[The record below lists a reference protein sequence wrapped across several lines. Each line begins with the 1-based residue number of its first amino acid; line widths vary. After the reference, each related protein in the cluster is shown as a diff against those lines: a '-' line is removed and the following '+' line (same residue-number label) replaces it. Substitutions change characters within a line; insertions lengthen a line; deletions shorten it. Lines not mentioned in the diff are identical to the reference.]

1 MVDSIRLRR
10 SMLVGGIGVGLSLA
24 GLFLAFPELD
34 LMVARSMG
42 SCPWRVALTGTCTA
56 EIWLAVARNGFRL
69 IMLIAA
75 IAVLTGLISSFRAHG
90 LKRGVGHA
98 PWLYLAVCLIVGPG
112 LVANLVL
119 KDHWGRA
126 RPRDVSEFG
135 GTKKFTP
142 ALIPAREC
150 DRNCSFVSGEA
161 AAVYMPFFAAAL
173 VASKG
178 RIALIG
184 IGCVLGSM
192 AGAVRMAQ
200 NAHFLSDVLFAGVFM
215 VLTAALLH
223 IVFFAHRRGGQSTVL
238 Q

>member
-1 MVDSIRLRR
+1 VVDSIRLRG
-10 SMLVGGIGVGLSLA
+10 SMLVGGIGVGLCLA
-24 GLFLAFPELD
+24 GLFLTFPELD
-34 LMVARSMG
+34 LIVARSMG
-42 SCPWRVALTGTCTA
+42 SCLWKVALIGTCEA
-56 EIWLAVARNGFRL
+56 ETWLAVARNGFRIVTL
-69 IMLIAA
+69 AAA
-75 IAVLTGLISSFRAHG
+75 IVVLVGLISSLRSHG
-90 LKRGVGHA
+90 LSLGVARA

-126 RPRDVSEFG
+126 RPEHLIEFG
-135 GTKKFTP
+135 GSKKFTP

-173 VASKG
+173 AAA
-178 RIALIG
+178 RYRLALLATG
-184 IGCVLGSM
+184 VVLGSM

-215 VLTAALLH
+215 ALTAAVLH
-223 IVFFAHRRGGQSTVL
+223 IAVFGRGHAG
-238 Q
+238 